1 MQLLCPAKTLPE
13 RALGRGPWGLEL
25 PEALTE
31 GRTQLCAGE
40 IQPLLG
46 LQDRGDLLTRELV
59 SWPTGM
65 QALVSAHRLS
75 PSLCVMGP
83 LRWHSLPPGDMDRA
97 VLTARHHRTSLGIGP
112 AWVMG
117 PSLWPGEWAL

>member
-1 MQLLCPAKTLPE
+1 MRKTWVQSLDWEDSLWGGHGSPAKTLPE

-75 PSLCVMGP
+75 PSLCVMVFRTFCFGSSQIRHLIYNIRSP
-83 LRWHSLPPGDMDRA
+83 L
-97 VLTARHHRTSLGIGP
+97 
-112 AWVMG
+112 
-117 PSLWPGEWAL
+117 